1 MKGLTDIPGIR
12 VGHASDYEALT
23 GCTVILCER
32 GAVAGGDIRGFA
44 SGTEEFD
51 VLSPLHLTTHIHGVV
66 FAGGSAFGLEAVS
79 GVRKFLEHKG
89 VGFETAHGRVPIV
102 TGAILYDLG
111 IGKPNVRPTREMGEA
126 AAAAATDGPVKE
138 GCVGAGTGASVGK
151 VFGLGQ
157 AMKGGLGSYTVAL
170 GGSQSNVRVAALAVV
185 NSVGDVIDYKSG
197 KILAGTRKSRDSREF
212 VDSAEAIKQGAR
224 AGFQGGNTT
233 LVAVATNAGLT
244 KIQATRLAQWGQNGM
259 IRTISPVHT
268 MSDGDLVIALSSGN
282 EQADFNALGIAA
294 GEAVAEAIM
303 RAVRNAQSLG
313 GLPGLKD

>member
-23 GCTVILCER
+23 GCTVILCEK

-51 VLSPLHLTTHIHGVV
+51 VLSPLHLTTYIHGVV

-89 VGFETAHGRVPIV
+89 AGFETAHGRVPIV

-212 VDSAEAIKQGAR
+212 IDSAETIKQGVR

-244 KIQATRLAQWGQNGM
+244 KVQATRLAQLGQNGM
-259 IRTISPVHT
+259 VRTISPVHT
-268 MSDGDLVIALSSGN
+268 MSDGDLVIVLSSGN

-294 GEAVAEAIM
+294 TEAVAEAIM